1 VTDKAKHGYSIL
13 LIDKKLSTEES
24 NAIDLYAKRFCDYV
38 YPIVVTEEGLENW
51 ELFKELQNSYG
62 IMTRTYLLNS
72 TKSNECIK
80 CFQTNEE
87 RVSAIVKHFIEL
99 DNYINNH

>member
-1 VTDKAKHGYSIL
+1 MDI
-13 LIDKKLSTEES
+13 
-24 NAIDLYAKRFCDYV
+24 
-38 YPIVVTEEGLENW
+38 
-51 ELFKELQNSYG
+51 KEIKEYLGSDWQAVQNS
-62 IMTRTYLLNS
+62 IKKALNSDIYLLNS

-80 CFQTNEE
+80 CFQSNEE